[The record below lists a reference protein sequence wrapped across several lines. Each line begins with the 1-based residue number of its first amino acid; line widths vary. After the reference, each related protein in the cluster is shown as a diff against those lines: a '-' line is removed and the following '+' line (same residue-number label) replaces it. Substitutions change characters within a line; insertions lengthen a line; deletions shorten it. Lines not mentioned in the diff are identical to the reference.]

1 MQIQL
6 MLAVLALLAIAA
18 FGVYRW
24 TQSRRVAGVNVWIR
38 NFLLT
43 RYGALPENLH
53 IICTDEQL
61 WPVLA
66 TFDRLSVGSRH
77 MLHFS
82 CSGDQ
87 SNYRLD
93 SENEERRTA
102 E

>member
-1 MQIQL
+1 MLTQL
-6 MLAVLALLAIAA
+6 MLGMVALLAITA

-24 TQSRRVAGVNVWIR
+24 TQSRRVAGVNAWIR
-38 NFLLT
+38 NFLST

-53 IICTDEQL
+53 IICTDDQL

-66 TFDRLSVGSRH
+66 TFDRLSVGSRN

-87 SNYRLD
+87 SNYRLL
-93 SENEERRTA
+93 SENEERRA
-102 E
+102 SG